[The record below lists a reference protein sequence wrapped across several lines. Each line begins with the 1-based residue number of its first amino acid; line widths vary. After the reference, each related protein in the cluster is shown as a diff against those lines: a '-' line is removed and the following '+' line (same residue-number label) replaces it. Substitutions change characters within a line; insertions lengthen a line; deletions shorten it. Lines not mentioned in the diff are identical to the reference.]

1 MPAREPRDPL
11 DAALRPPFDESPEEK
26 QERLAKEA
34 EALRISHEIDEEIK
48 KEKSQRKKRQIVRLL
63 LLGQSESGQC
73 TLYPPFCSQS
83 RRFPGARR
91 HCTKSLTCHT
101 VRAMMLRSVP
111 VGVGSTPVQT
121 EYIDCRDFHVSTQIP
136 IYLHYSLFFQGNQRL
151 YDVSVSSIQYVG
163 HPSLCTTHAL
173 AVQPLAGIA
182 VVFAIWHPRPIPTYH
197 TWTRVLTMKF
207 SSPEFQRL
215 YTPTAFREE
224 RVLWRSVIQLN
235 IVRSIR
241 TILDAVQD
249 VRRRELPVSSASE
262 ETEDEGS
269 DDRVRLPLHLE
280 TLAMRLL
287 PLRHIEALLVAKLV
301 PPNEDEATHLGHSS
315 PDSDGFHYNHEIF
328 VRPGGTWKGGMLAKA
343 RLFGRPQSA
352 GTTGQETQDESQVV
366 LDQCRDDIVT
376 LWKDKTVKDI
386 LRKRKIRLE
395 ESPGL

>member
-63 LLGQSESGQC
+63 LLGQSES
-73 TLYPPFCSQS
+73 
-83 RRFPGARR
+83 
-91 HCTKSLTCHT
+91 
-101 VRAMMLRSVP
+101 
-111 VGVGSTPVQT
+111 
-121 EYIDCRDFHVSTQIP
+121 
-136 IYLHYSLFFQGNQRL
+136 
-151 YDVSVSSIQYVG
+151 
-163 HPSLCTTHAL
+163 
-173 AVQPLAGIA
+173 
-182 VVFAIWHPRPIPTYH
+182 
-197 TWTRVLTMKF
+197 
-207 SSPEFQRL
+207 EFQRL